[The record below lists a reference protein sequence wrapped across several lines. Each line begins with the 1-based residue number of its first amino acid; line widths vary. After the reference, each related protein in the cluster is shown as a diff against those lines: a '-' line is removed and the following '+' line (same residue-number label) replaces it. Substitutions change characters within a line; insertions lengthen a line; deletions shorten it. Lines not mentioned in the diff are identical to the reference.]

1 MSADH
6 LIGIEKFEAHL
17 WKMADTLRSNT
28 NLASNEYFL
37 PVLGLIFLR
46 HATPRHATPPA
57 ASARR
62 EPPSRRTRRRARC
75 RTAPSSRRTSS
86 GAGR

>member
-17 WKMADTLRSNT
+17 WKMADRLRANS

-37 PVLGLIFLR
+37 PVLALIFLR
-46 HATPRHATPPA
+46 HATRRFREAQVAVEADKKAGKMPNPA
-57 ASARR
+57 GV
-62 EPPSRRTRRRARC
+62 
-75 RTAPSSRRTSS
+75 S
-86 GAGR
+86 GVRWDGIIPITI